1 MLGERDVLHVACV
14 AVPVVLV
21 LNHGRCVTLLHL
33 HEVLVV
39 SSSSAY
45 RGQGSSSMRP
55 QVRHLL
61 AEVSGIE
68 RERFVALLSLVQLHQ
83 NASEVEQLAR
93 LSCFKLGDED

>member
-1 MLGERDVLHVACV
+1 
-14 AVPVVLV
+14 
-21 LNHGRCVTLLHL
+21 
-33 HEVLVV
+33 
-39 SSSSAY
+39 
-45 RGQGSSSMRP
+45 MRP

-93 LSCFKLGDED
+93 LSCFKFGDED